1 MLCEFKLNWLK
12 FMVFRYELNDN
23 RFLGFC
29 DIVYWC
35 IIYGNILIN
44 ILLFLYRKCF
54 GFRFK
59 YVWLFFFFN

>member
-23 RFLGFC
+23 KFLGFC

-44 ILLFLYRKCF
+44 ILLFLYR
-54 GFRFK
+54 
-59 YVWLFFFFN
+59 